1 MVQDQ
6 RLKFVFTLASAL
18 VQSEK
23 SEASMIKIGGLVQ
36 AVATSLG

>member
-1 MVQDQ
+1 MEIEV
-6 RLKFVFTLASAL
+6 RPSNIFTLASAL